1 MPFHTND
8 GATLGIGPD
17 RFWLAFIQSRS
28 RGALSSSKAENM
40 FAAPAKGSNHPDDP
54 DHPNHAELDARVFD
68 PMGEFI
74 PVNVARRAVLA
85 NSKTIVDIQFAEDS
99 EDSEE

>member
-1 MPFHTND
+1 
-8 GATLGIGPD
+8 
-17 RFWLAFIQSRS
+17 
-28 RGALSSSKAENM
+28 M
-40 FAAPAKGSNHPDDP
+40 FAAAATGSNHPDD
-54 DHPNHAELDARVFD
+54 AELDARVFD

-74 PVNVARRAVLA
+74 PENINRRAGLA